1 MSAASFVCF
10 GEILWDCLPRGLFL
24 GGAPLNVA
32 CHLARLGRPAA
43 VVSAVGAD
51 FLGDETLRRT
61 RAAGVGAT
69 HLAQLAD
76 YPTGVARVQ
85 LDAEGRAIYDFAAP
99 AAWDFIRA
107 GQAECAQVGA
117 AAALV
122 YGSLATRHAVS
133 HAALEAL
140 LNVPGPLKVMDVNL
154 RPPHDDCARV
164 LALVRHA
171 DIVKLNEEELAALTG
186 GPFSAMD
193 DPRPLFKKL
202 RDETG
207 VARWCVTFG
216 SRGAVWWEGG
226 DLVRATTPPV
236 TVRDTVG
243 AGDAFLAALVDGLMR
258 LDRTV
263 KDSVDPAQ
271 IQPLLARACRLG
283 ALVASRDGA
292 CPEYRLEEIE

>member
-1 MSAASFVCF
+1 MRAASIVCF

-32 CHLARLGRPAA
+32 CHLTQLGRQAA

-51 FLGDETLRRT
+51 FLGDEALH
-61 RAAGVGAT
+61 RARDHGVDTA
-69 HLAQLAD
+69 HLARLPD

-85 LDAEGRAIYDFAAP
+85 LDAEGRAVYDFAAS

-107 GQAECAQVGA
+107 GEAERARAGEA
-117 AAALV
+117 TALV

-133 HAALEAL
+133 HAALGVL
-140 LNVPGPLKVMDVNL
+140 LKVPGPLKVMDVNL
-154 RPPHDDCARV
+154 RPPHDDRARV
-164 LALVRHA
+164 LALARRA

-186 GPFSAMD
+186 GTFSAMD
-193 DPRPLFKKL
+193 DPRSLLKKL

-207 VARWCVTFG
+207 VTRWCVTLG
-216 SRGAVWWEGG
+216 SRGVVWWEGG
-226 DLVRATTPPV
+226 DLVRAAAPPV

-243 AGDAFLAALVDGLMR
+243 AGDAFLAALVDGLTR
-258 LDRTV
+258 FG
-263 KDSVDPAQ
+263 SVGGSIPDPVQ